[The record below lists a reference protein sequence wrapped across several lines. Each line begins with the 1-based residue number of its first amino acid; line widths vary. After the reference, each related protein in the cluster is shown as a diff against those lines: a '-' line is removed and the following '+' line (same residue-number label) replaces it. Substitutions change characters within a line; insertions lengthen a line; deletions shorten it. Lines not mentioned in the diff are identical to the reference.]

1 VAGIVEID
9 NRVDGSWHMALADN
23 DDGPYEVDIRL
34 FVGGLIGLR
43 DKADHRQP
51 YLVLTGSQWRSF
63 LDRIKRGEL
72 DHIKPRR

>member
-1 VAGIVEID
+1 
-9 NRVDGSWHMALADN
+9 MAFADN
-23 DDGPYEVDIRL
+23 DGGPYEVDIRL

-51 YLVLTGSQWRSF
+51 YLVLTASQWRSF

-72 DHIKPRR
+72 DHIKPPR

>member
-1 VAGIVEID
+1 
-9 NRVDGSWHMALADN
+9 MALADN
-23 DDGPYEVDIRL
+23 DGGPYEVDIRL

-43 DKADHRQP
+43 DKADHRKP
-51 YLVLTGSQWRSF
+51 YLVLTAGQWQSF